1 MKNMTR
7 LTIAIPN
14 FNGGEKLK
22 KAVTSCK
29 LIKMPQNEFDIL
41 IVDNKSTDNSF
52 EIIDEL
58 KKEFPNLRVIKNQEN
73 VGRIQNWNVCIKNC
87 NSKYMTFLFINDL
100 ISKHNNI
107 EQIIEILDSDDSISL
122 SLSPVI
128 KKENT
133 TEYLKRKYFDNPVKC
148 SSKKIAEYS
157 LKRGLFPFGFIE
169 SNIYRV
175 EDIKNTENYFL
186 DDFPFNADEIF
197 SYSQVVI
204 REHVLFN
211 HQPQIEWLI
220 VEDRTFGKTKLEDEI
235 QEYYKTIEIIE
246 RNMDLNINYGLV
258 STYRLFNFI
267 KYFSKNFRKQGQRNH
282 IFFYIL
288 SQMKKKNSFFTV
300 DSLLFKIIF
309 KKLKETDKE
318 MEDLLFKEIITKCVK
333 SSTIKS

>member
-1 MKNMTR
+1 MNR

-22 KAVTSCK
+22 RAVTSCK

-41 IVDNKSTDNSF
+41 VVDNKSTDNSF

-73 VGRIQNWNVCIKNC
+73 VGRIQNWNICIKNC

-246 RNMDLNINYGLV
+246 RNMHLDIDYGLV

-267 KYFSKNFRKQGQRNH
+267 KYFSKNFRRQGQRNH

-333 SSTIKS
+333 GSAIKS

>member
-1 MKNMTR
+1 MTR

-14 FNGGEKLK
+14 FNGGKKLK
-22 KAVTSCK
+22 KAIISCK
-29 LIKMPQNEFDIL
+29 LIKIPQDEFDIL
-41 IVDNKSTDNSF
+41 VVDNKSTDNSL
-52 EIIDEL
+52 EIVDEL
-58 KKEFPNLRVIKNQEN
+58 KNEFPNLRLIKNQDN
-73 VGRIQNWNVCIKNC
+73 VGRIQNWNACIKNC
-87 NSKYMTFLFINDL
+87 NSKYITFLFINDL

-107 EQIIEILDSDDSISL
+107 DQILEILDSDDSVSL

-128 KKENT
+128 KKDNN

-148 SSKKIAEYS
+148 SSKKISEYS

-175 EDIKNTENYFL
+175 EDIKNAKNYFL

-197 SYSQVVI
+197 SYSQVVM
-204 REHVLFN
+204 REYVLFN

-220 VEDRTFGKTKLEDEI
+220 VEDRTFRKMRLEDEI
-235 QEYYKTIEIIE
+235 QEYYKTIEVIE
-246 RNMDLNINYGLV
+246 RNMHLDIDYGLV

-267 KYFSKNFRKQGQRNH
+267 KYFSKNFRRQGQRNR

-288 SQMKKKNSFFTV
+288 SQMKKKNSFFAV

-318 MEDLLFKEIITKCVK
+318 MEDLLFKEIITKCVEE
-333 SSTIKS
+333 TIIKN

>member
-1 MKNMTR
+1 MTR

-41 IVDNKSTDNSF
+41 VVDNKSTDNSF

-267 KYFSKNFRKQGQRNH
+267 KYFSKNFRRQGQRNH

-333 SSTIKS
+333 GSTIKS

>member
-1 MKNMTR
+1 MTR

-197 SYSQVVI
+197 SYSQVVM
-204 REHVLFN
+204 REYVLFN

-220 VEDRTFGKTKLEDEI
+220 VEDRTFRKMRLEDEI
-235 QEYYKTIEIIE
+235 QEYYKTIEVIE
-246 RNMDLNINYGLV
+246 RNMHLDIDYGLV

-267 KYFSKNFRKQGQRNH
+267 KYFSKNFRRQGQRNR

-288 SQMKKKNSFFTV
+288 SQMKKKNSFFAV

-318 MEDLLFKEIITKCVK
+318 MEDLLFKEIITKCVEE
-333 SSTIKS
+333 TIIKN

>member
-1 MKNMTR
+1 MTR

-41 IVDNKSTDNSF
+41 VVDNKSTDNSF

-246 RNMDLNINYGLV
+246 KNMDLNIDYGLV

-267 KYFSKNFRKQGQRNH
+267 KYFSKNFRRQGQRNH

-333 SSTIKS
+333 ESTIKS

>member
-1 MKNMTR
+1 MTR

-22 KAVTSCK
+22 KAITSCK
-29 LIKMPQNEFDIL
+29 LIKIPQDEFDIL
-41 IVDNKSTDNSF
+41 VVDNKSTDNSL
-52 EIIDEL
+52 EIVDEL
-58 KKEFPNLRVIKNQEN
+58 KKEFPNLRLIKNQDN
-73 VGRIQNWNVCIKNC
+73 VGRIQNWNACIKNC
-87 NSKYMTFLFINDL
+87 NSKYITFLFINDL

-107 EQIIEILDSDDSISL
+107 DQILEILDSDDSISL

-175 EDIKNTENYFL
+175 EDIKNAKNYFL

-197 SYSQVVI
+197 SYSQVVM
-204 REHVLFN
+204 REYVLFN

-220 VEDRTFGKTKLEDEI
+220 VEDRTFRKMRLEDEI
-235 QEYYKTIEIIE
+235 EEYYKTIEVIE
-246 RNMDLNINYGLV
+246 RNMHLDIDYGLV

-267 KYFSKNFRKQGQRNH
+267 KYFSKNFRRQGQRNR

-288 SQMKKKNSFFTV
+288 SQMKKKNSFFAV

-318 MEDLLFKEIITKCVK
+318 MEDLLFKEIITKCVEK
-333 SSTIKS
+333 TIIKN

>member
-1 MKNMTR
+1 MTR

-29 LIKMPQNEFDIL
+29 LIKIPQNEFDIL
-41 IVDNKSTDNSF
+41 VVDNKSTDNSF

-73 VGRIQNWNVCIKNC
+73 VGRIQNWNICIKNC

-186 DDFPFNADEIF
+186 DGFPFNADEIF

-246 RNMDLNINYGLV
+246 KNMDLNIDYGLV

-267 KYFSKNFRKQGQRNH
+267 KYFSKNFRRQEQRNH

-333 SSTIKS
+333 GSTIKG

>member
-1 MKNMTR
+1 MTR

-22 KAVTSCK
+22 KAIISCK
-29 LIKMPQNEFDIL
+29 LIKIPQDEFDIL
-41 IVDNKSTDNSF
+41 VVDNKSTDNSL
-52 EIIDEL
+52 EIVDEL
-58 KKEFPNLRVIKNQEN
+58 KNEFPNLRLIKNQDN
-73 VGRIQNWNVCIKNC
+73 VGRIQNWNACIKNC
-87 NSKYMTFLFINDL
+87 NSKYITFLFINDL

-107 EQIIEILDSDDSISL
+107 DQILEILDSDDSISL

-148 SSKKIAEYS
+148 SSKKISEYS

-175 EDIKNTENYFL
+175 EDIKNAKNYFL

-197 SYSQVVI
+197 SYSQVVM
-204 REHVLFN
+204 REYVLFN

-220 VEDRTFGKTKLEDEI
+220 VEDRTFRKMRLEDEI
-235 QEYYKTIEIIE
+235 QEYYKTIEVIE
-246 RNMDLNINYGLV
+246 RNMHLDIDYGLV

-267 KYFSKNFRKQGQRNH
+267 KYFSKNFRRQGQRNR

-288 SQMKKKNSFFTV
+288 SQMKKKNSFFAV

-318 MEDLLFKEIITKCVK
+318 MEDLLFKEIITKCVEE
-333 SSTIKS
+333 TIIKN

>member
-1 MKNMTR
+1 MTR

-235 QEYYKTIEIIE
+235 QEYYKTLEIIE
-246 RNMDLNINYGLV
+246 RNMDLNIDYGLV

-267 KYFSKNFRKQGQRNH
+267 KYFSKNFRRKGQRNH

-333 SSTIKS
+333 GSAIKS

>member
-1 MKNMTR
+1 MTR

-41 IVDNKSTDNSF
+41 VVDNKSTDNSF

-73 VGRIQNWNVCIKNC
+73 VGRIQNWNNCIKNC

-175 EDIKNTENYFL
+175 EDIKNTKNYFL

-235 QEYYKTIEIIE
+235 QEYYKTLEIIE
-246 RNMDLNINYGLV
+246 RNMDLNIDYGLV

-267 KYFSKNFRKQGQRNH
+267 KYFSKNFRRQGQRNH

>member
-1 MKNMTR
+1 MTR

-22 KAVTSCK
+22 KAIISCK
-29 LIKMPQNEFDIL
+29 LIKIPQDEFDIL
-41 IVDNKSTDNSF
+41 VVDNKSTDNSL
-52 EIIDEL
+52 EIVDEL
-58 KKEFPNLRVIKNQEN
+58 KKEFPNLRLIKNQDN
-73 VGRIQNWNVCIKNC
+73 VGRIQNWNACIKNC
-87 NSKYMTFLFINDL
+87 NSKYITFLFINDL

-107 EQIIEILDSDDSISL
+107 DQILEILDSDDSISL

-128 KKENT
+128 KKENS

-175 EDIKNTENYFL
+175 EDIKNAKNYFL

-197 SYSQVVI
+197 SYSQVVM
-204 REHVLFN
+204 REYVLFN

-220 VEDRTFGKTKLEDEI
+220 VEDRTFRKMRLEDEI
-235 QEYYKTIEIIE
+235 EEYYKTIEVIE
-246 RNMDLNINYGLV
+246 RNMHLDIDYGLV

-267 KYFSKNFRKQGQRNH
+267 KYFSKNFRRQGQRNR

-288 SQMKKKNSFFTV
+288 SQMKKKNSFFAV

-318 MEDLLFKEIITKCVK
+318 MEDLLFKEIITKCVEE
-333 SSTIKS
+333 TIIKN

>member
-1 MKNMTR
+1 MNR

-22 KAVTSCK
+22 RAVTSCK

-41 IVDNKSTDNSF
+41 VVDNKSTDNSF
-52 EIIDEL
+52 EIINEL

-73 VGRIQNWNVCIKNC
+73 VGRIQNWNICIKNC

-175 EDIKNTENYFL
+175 EDIKNTKNYFL

-235 QEYYKTIEIIE
+235 QEYYKTLEIIE
-246 RNMDLNINYGLV
+246 RNVDLNIDYGLV

-267 KYFSKNFRKQGQRNH
+267 KYFSKNFRRHGQRNH

>member
-1 MKNMTR
+1 MTR

-14 FNGGEKLK
+14 FNGGKKLK
-22 KAVTSCK
+22 KAIISCK
-29 LIKMPQNEFDIL
+29 LIKIPQDEFDIL
-41 IVDNKSTDNSF
+41 VVDNKSTDNSL
-52 EIIDEL
+52 EIVGEL
-58 KKEFPNLRVIKNQEN
+58 KKEFPNLRLIKNQDN

-87 NSKYMTFLFINDL
+87 NSKYITFLFINDL

-107 EQIIEILDSDDSISL
+107 DQILEILDSDDSISL

-175 EDIKNTENYFL
+175 EDIKNAKNYFL

-197 SYSQVVI
+197 SYSQVVM
-204 REHVLFN
+204 REYVLFN

-220 VEDRTFGKTKLEDEI
+220 VEDRTFRKMRLEDEI
-235 QEYYKTIEIIE
+235 EEYYKTIEVIE
-246 RNMDLNINYGLV
+246 RNMHLDIDYGLV

-267 KYFSKNFRKQGQRNH
+267 KYFSKNFRRQGQRNR

-288 SQMKKKNSFFTV
+288 SQMKKKNSFFAV

-318 MEDLLFKEIITKCVK
+318 MEDLLFKEIITKCVEE
-333 SSTIKS
+333 TIIKN

>member
-1 MKNMTR
+1 MTR

-14 FNGGEKLK
+14 FNGGKKLK
-22 KAVTSCK
+22 KAIISCK
-29 LIKMPQNEFDIL
+29 LIKIPQDEFDIL
-41 IVDNKSTDNSF
+41 VVDNKSTDNSL
-52 EIIDEL
+52 EIVDEL
-58 KKEFPNLRVIKNQEN
+58 KNEFPNLRLIKNQDN
-73 VGRIQNWNVCIKNC
+73 VGRIQNWNACIKNC
-87 NSKYMTFLFINDL
+87 NSKYITFLFINDL

-107 EQIIEILDSDDSISL
+107 DQILEILDSDDSISL

-128 KKENT
+128 KKENS

-175 EDIKNTENYFL
+175 EDIKNAKNYFL

-197 SYSQVVI
+197 SYSQVVM
-204 REHVLFN
+204 REYVLFN

-220 VEDRTFGKTKLEDEI
+220 VEDRTFRKMRLEDEI
-235 QEYYKTIEIIE
+235 QEYYKTIEVIE
-246 RNMDLNINYGLV
+246 RNMHLDIDYGLV

-267 KYFSKNFRKQGQRNH
+267 KYFSKNFRRQGQRNR

-288 SQMKKKNSFFTV
+288 SQMKKKNSFFAV

-318 MEDLLFKEIITKCVK
+318 MEDLLFKEIITKCVEE
-333 SSTIKS
+333 TIIKN

>member
-1 MKNMTR
+1 MTR

-22 KAVTSCK
+22 KAIISCK
-29 LIKMPQNEFDIL
+29 LIKIPQDEFDIL
-41 IVDNKSTDNSF
+41 VVDNKSTDNSL
-52 EIIDEL
+52 EIVDEL
-58 KKEFPNLRVIKNQEN
+58 KKEFPNLRLIKNQDN
-73 VGRIQNWNVCIKNC
+73 VGRIQNWNACIKNC
-87 NSKYMTFLFINDL
+87 NSKYITFLFINDL

-107 EQIIEILDSDDSISL
+107 DQILEILDSDDSISL

-133 TEYLKRKYFDNPVKC
+133 TEYVKRKYFDNPVKC
-148 SSKKIAEYS
+148 SSKKISEYS

-175 EDIKNTENYFL
+175 EDIKNAKNYFL

-197 SYSQVVI
+197 SYSQVVM
-204 REHVLFN
+204 REYVLFN

-220 VEDRTFGKTKLEDEI
+220 VEDRTFRKMRLEDEI
-235 QEYYKTIEIIE
+235 QEYYKTIEVIE
-246 RNMDLNINYGLV
+246 RNMHLDIDYGLV

-267 KYFSKNFRKQGQRNH
+267 KYFSKNFRRQGQRNR

-288 SQMKKKNSFFTV
+288 SQMKKKNSFFAV

-318 MEDLLFKEIITKCVK
+318 MEDLLFKEIITKCVEE
-333 SSTIKS
+333 TIIKN

>member
-1 MKNMTR
+1 MNR

-22 KAVTSCK
+22 RAVTSCK
-29 LIKMPQNEFDIL
+29 LIKMPQNELDIL
-41 IVDNKSTDNSF
+41 VVDNKSTDNSF
-52 EIIDEL
+52 EIINEL
-58 KKEFPNLRVIKNQEN
+58 KKEYPNLRVIKNQEN
-73 VGRIQNWNVCIKNC
+73 VGRIQNWNICIKNC

-175 EDIKNTENYFL
+175 EDIKNTKNYFL

-235 QEYYKTIEIIE
+235 QEYYKTLEIIE
-246 RNMDLNINYGLV
+246 RNMDLNIDYGLV

-267 KYFSKNFRKQGQRNH
+267 KYFSKNFRRQGQKNH

>member
-1 MKNMTR
+1 MTR

-22 KAVTSCK
+22 KAITSCK
-29 LIKMPQNEFDIL
+29 LIKIPQDEFDIL
-41 IVDNKSTDNSF
+41 VVDNKSTDNSL
-52 EIIDEL
+52 EIVDEL
-58 KKEFPNLRVIKNQEN
+58 KKEFPNLRLIKNQDN
-73 VGRIQNWNVCIKNC
+73 VGRIQNWNACIKNC
-87 NSKYMTFLFINDL
+87 NSKYITFLFINDL

-107 EQIIEILDSDDSISL
+107 DQILEILDSDDSISL

-175 EDIKNTENYFL
+175 EDIKNAKNYFL

-197 SYSQVVI
+197 SYSQVVM
-204 REHVLFN
+204 REYVLFN

-220 VEDRTFGKTKLEDEI
+220 VEDRTFRKMRLEDEI
-235 QEYYKTIEIIE
+235 EEYYKTIEVIE
-246 RNMDLNINYGLV
+246 RNMHLDIDYGLV

-267 KYFSKNFRKQGQRNH
+267 KYFSKNFRRQGQRNR

-288 SQMKKKNSFFTV
+288 SQMKKKNSFFAV

-318 MEDLLFKEIITKCVK
+318 MEDLLFKEIITKCVEE
-333 SSTIKS
+333 TIIKN

>member
-1 MKNMTR
+1 MNR

-22 KAVTSCK
+22 RAVTSCK

-41 IVDNKSTDNSF
+41 VVDNKSTDNSF
-52 EIIDEL
+52 EIINEL

-133 TEYLKRKYFDNPVKC
+133 AEYLKRKYFDNPVKC

-246 RNMDLNINYGLV
+246 RNMDLNIDYGLV

-267 KYFSKNFRKQGQRNH
+267 KYFSKNFRRQGQRNH

-333 SSTIKS
+333 ESTIKS

>member
-1 MKNMTR
+1 MTR

-14 FNGGEKLK
+14 FNGGKKLK
-22 KAVTSCK
+22 KAIISCK
-29 LIKMPQNEFDIL
+29 LIKIPQDEFDIL
-41 IVDNKSTDNSF
+41 VVDNKSTDNSL
-52 EIIDEL
+52 EIVDEL
-58 KKEFPNLRVIKNQEN
+58 KKEFPNLRLIKNQDN
-73 VGRIQNWNVCIKNC
+73 VGRIQNWNACIKNC
-87 NSKYMTFLFINDL
+87 NSKYITFLFINDL

-107 EQIIEILDSDDSISL
+107 DQILEILDSDDSISL

-128 KKENT
+128 KKENS

-175 EDIKNTENYFL
+175 EDIKNAKNYFL

-197 SYSQVVI
+197 SYSQVVM
-204 REHVLFN
+204 REYVLFN

-220 VEDRTFGKTKLEDEI
+220 VEDRTFRKMRLEDEI
-235 QEYYKTIEIIE
+235 EEYYKTIEVIE
-246 RNMDLNINYGLV
+246 RNMHLDIDYGLV

-267 KYFSKNFRKQGQRNH
+267 KYFSKNFRRQGQRNR

-288 SQMKKKNSFFTV
+288 SQMKKKNSFFAV

-318 MEDLLFKEIITKCVK
+318 MEDLLFKEIITKCVEE
-333 SSTIKS
+333 TIIKN

>member
-73 VGRIQNWNVCIKNC
+73 VGRIQNWNICIKNC

-235 QEYYKTIEIIE
+235 QEYYKTLEIIE
-246 RNMDLNINYGLV
+246 RNMDLNIDYGLV

-267 KYFSKNFRKQGQRNH
+267 KYFSKNFRRKGQRNH

>member
-1 MKNMTR
+1 MTR

-22 KAVTSCK
+22 KAIISCK
-29 LIKMPQNEFDIL
+29 LIKIPQDEFDVL
-41 IVDNKSTDNSF
+41 VVDNKSTDNSL
-52 EIIDEL
+52 EIVDEL
-58 KKEFPNLRVIKNQEN
+58 KNEFPNLRLIKNQDN
-73 VGRIQNWNVCIKNC
+73 VGRIQNWNACIKNC
-87 NSKYMTFLFINDL
+87 NSKYITFLFINDL

-107 EQIIEILDSDDSISL
+107 DQILEILDSDDSISL

-133 TEYLKRKYFDNPVKC
+133 TEYVKRKYFDNPVKC
-148 SSKKIAEYS
+148 SSKKISEYS

-175 EDIKNTENYFL
+175 EDIKNAKNYFL

-197 SYSQVVI
+197 SYSQVVM
-204 REHVLFN
+204 REYVLFN

-220 VEDRTFGKTKLEDEI
+220 VEDRTFRKMRLEDEI
-235 QEYYKTIEIIE
+235 QEYYKTIEVIE
-246 RNMDLNINYGLV
+246 RNMHLDIDYGLV

-267 KYFSKNFRKQGQRNH
+267 KYFSKNFRRQGQRNR

-288 SQMKKKNSFFTV
+288 SQMKKKNSFFAV

-318 MEDLLFKEIITKCVK
+318 MEDLLFKEIITKCVEE
-333 SSTIKS
+333 TIIKN

>member
-1 MKNMTR
+1 MTR

-22 KAVTSCK
+22 KAITSCK
-29 LIKMPQNEFDIL
+29 LIKIPQDEFDIL
-41 IVDNKSTDNSF
+41 VVDNKSTDNSL
-52 EIIDEL
+52 EIVDEL
-58 KKEFPNLRVIKNQEN
+58 KNEFPNLRLIKNQDN
-73 VGRIQNWNVCIKNC
+73 VGRIQNWNACIKNC
-87 NSKYMTFLFINDL
+87 NSKYITFLFINDL

-107 EQIIEILDSDDSISL
+107 DQILEILDSDDSISL

-133 TEYLKRKYFDNPVKC
+133 TEYVKRKYFDNPVKC
-148 SSKKIAEYS
+148 SSKKISEYS

-175 EDIKNTENYFL
+175 EDIKNAKNYFL

-197 SYSQVVI
+197 SYSQVVM
-204 REHVLFN
+204 REYVLFN

-220 VEDRTFGKTKLEDEI
+220 VEDRTFRKMRLEDEI
-235 QEYYKTIEIIE
+235 QEYYKTIEVIE
-246 RNMDLNINYGLV
+246 RNMHLDIDYGLV

-267 KYFSKNFRKQGQRNH
+267 KYFSKNFRRQGQRNR

-288 SQMKKKNSFFTV
+288 SQMKKKNSFFAV

-318 MEDLLFKEIITKCVK
+318 MEDLLFKEIITKCVEK
-333 SSTIKS
+333 TIIKN

>member
-1 MKNMTR
+1 MNR

-22 KAVTSCK
+22 RAVTSCK

-41 IVDNKSTDNSF
+41 VVDNKSTDYSF
-52 EIIDEL
+52 EIINEL

-73 VGRIQNWNVCIKNC
+73 VGRIQNWNICIKNC

-175 EDIKNTENYFL
+175 EDIKNTKNYFL

-235 QEYYKTIEIIE
+235 QEYYKTLEIIE
-246 RNMDLNINYGLV
+246 RNVDLNIDYGLV

>member
-1 MKNMTR
+1 MNR

-22 KAVTSCK
+22 RAVTSCK

-41 IVDNKSTDNSF
+41 VVDNKSTDNSF

-73 VGRIQNWNVCIKNC
+73 VGRIQNWNICIKNC

-107 EQIIEILDSDDSISL
+107 EQIVEILDSDDSISL

-235 QEYYKTIEIIE
+235 QEYYKTLEIIE
-246 RNMDLNINYGLV
+246 RNMDLNIDYGLV

-267 KYFSKNFRKQGQRNH
+267 KYFSKNFRRQGQKNH

>member
-1 MKNMTR
+1 MNR

-22 KAVTSCK
+22 RAVTSCK

-41 IVDNKSTDNSF
+41 VVDNKSTDNSF
-52 EIIDEL
+52 EIINEL

-73 VGRIQNWNVCIKNC
+73 VGRIQNWNICIKNC

-175 EDIKNTENYFL
+175 EDIKNTKNYFL

-333 SSTIKS
+333 DSTIKS

>member
-1 MKNMTR
+1 MTR

-14 FNGGEKLK
+14 FNGGKKLK
-22 KAVTSCK
+22 KAIISCK
-29 LIKMPQNEFDIL
+29 LIKIPQDEFDIL
-41 IVDNKSTDNSF
+41 VVDNKSTDNSL
-52 EIIDEL
+52 EIVDEL
-58 KKEFPNLRVIKNQEN
+58 KKEFPNLRLIKNQDN
-73 VGRIQNWNVCIKNC
+73 VGRIQNWNACIKNC
-87 NSKYMTFLFINDL
+87 NSKYITFLFINDL

-107 EQIIEILDSDDSISL
+107 DQILEILDSDDSISL

-128 KKENT
+128 KKENA
-133 TEYLKRKYFDNPVKC
+133 TEYVKRKYFDNPVKC
-148 SSKKIAEYS
+148 SSKKISEYS

-175 EDIKNTENYFL
+175 EDIKNAKNYFL

-197 SYSQVVI
+197 SYSQVVM
-204 REHVLFN
+204 REYVLFN

-220 VEDRTFGKTKLEDEI
+220 VEDRTFRKMRLEDEI
-235 QEYYKTIEIIE
+235 EEYYKTIEVIE
-246 RNMDLNINYGLV
+246 RNMHLDIDYGLV

-267 KYFSKNFRKQGQRNH
+267 KYFSKNFRRQGQRNR

-288 SQMKKKNSFFTV
+288 SQMKKKNSFFAV

-318 MEDLLFKEIITKCVK
+318 MEDLLFKEIITKCVEE
-333 SSTIKS
+333 TIIKN

>member
-1 MKNMTR
+1 MTR

-22 KAVTSCK
+22 RAVTSCK

-41 IVDNKSTDNSF
+41 VVDNKSTDNSF

-73 VGRIQNWNVCIKNC
+73 VGRIQNWNICIKNC

-246 RNMDLNINYGLV
+246 RNMDLNIDYGLV

-267 KYFSKNFRKQGQRNH
+267 KYFSKNFRRQEQRNH

-333 SSTIKS
+333 GSTIKG

>member
-1 MKNMTR
+1 MTR

-41 IVDNKSTDNSF
+41 VVDNKSTDNSF

-73 VGRIQNWNVCIKNC
+73 VGRIQNWNICIKNC

-175 EDIKNTENYFL
+175 EDIKNTKNYFL

-235 QEYYKTIEIIE
+235 QEYYKTLEIIE
-246 RNMDLNINYGLV
+246 RNMDLNIDYGLV

-267 KYFSKNFRKQGQRNH
+267 KYFSKNFRRQGQRNH

>member
-1 MKNMTR
+1 MTR

-14 FNGGEKLK
+14 FNGGKKLK
-22 KAVTSCK
+22 KAIISCK
-29 LIKMPQNEFDIL
+29 LIKIPQDEFDIL
-41 IVDNKSTDNSF
+41 VVDNKSTDNSL
-52 EIIDEL
+52 EIVDEL
-58 KKEFPNLRVIKNQEN
+58 KKEFPNLRLIKNQDN
-73 VGRIQNWNVCIKNC
+73 VGRIQNWNACIKNC
-87 NSKYMTFLFINDL
+87 NSKYITFLFINDL

-107 EQIIEILDSDDSISL
+107 DQILEILDSDDSISL

-128 KKENT
+128 KKENA
-133 TEYLKRKYFDNPVKC
+133 TEYVKRKYFDNPVKC
-148 SSKKIAEYS
+148 SSKKISEYS

-175 EDIKNTENYFL
+175 EDIKNAKNYFL

-197 SYSQVVI
+197 SYSQVVM
-204 REHVLFN
+204 REYVLFN

-220 VEDRTFGKTKLEDEI
+220 VEDRTFRKMRLEDEI
-235 QEYYKTIEIIE
+235 EEYYKTIEVIE
-246 RNMDLNINYGLV
+246 RNMHLDIDYGLV

-267 KYFSKNFRKQGQRNH
+267 KYFSKNFRRQGQRNR

-288 SQMKKKNSFFTV
+288 SQMKKKNSFFAV

-318 MEDLLFKEIITKCVK
+318 MEDLLFKEIITKCVEK
-333 SSTIKS
+333 TIIKN

>member
-1 MKNMTR
+1 MTR

-220 VEDRTFGKTKLEDEI
+220 VKDRTFGKTKLEDEI

>member
-1 MKNMTR
+1 MTR

-29 LIKMPQNEFDIL
+29 LIKIPQNEFEIL
-41 IVDNKSTDNSF
+41 VVDNKSTDNSF

-133 TEYLKRKYFDNPVKC
+133 AEYLKRKYFDNPVKC

-246 RNMDLNINYGLV
+246 KNMDLNINYGLV

-267 KYFSKNFRKQGQRNH
+267 KYFSKNFRRQGQRNR

-333 SSTIKS
+333 GSTIKN

>member
-1 MKNMTR
+1 MNR

-22 KAVTSCK
+22 RAVTSCK

-41 IVDNKSTDNSF
+41 VVDNKSTDNSF

-235 QEYYKTIEIIE
+235 QEYYKTLEIIE
-246 RNMDLNINYGLV
+246 RNMDLNIDYGLV

-267 KYFSKNFRKQGQRNH
+267 KYFSKNFRRQGQRNH

-309 KKLKETDKE
+309 KKLRETDKE

-333 SSTIKS
+333 GSTIKS

>member
-1 MKNMTR
+1 MTR

-22 KAVTSCK
+22 KAITSCK
-29 LIKMPQNEFDIL
+29 LIKIPQDEFDIL
-41 IVDNKSTDNSF
+41 VVDNKSTDNSL
-52 EIIDEL
+52 EIVDEL
-58 KKEFPNLRVIKNQEN
+58 KKEFPNLRLIKNQDN

-87 NSKYMTFLFINDL
+87 NSKYITFLFINDL

-107 EQIIEILDSDDSISL
+107 DQILEILDSDDSISL

-175 EDIKNTENYFL
+175 EDIKNAKNYFL

-197 SYSQVVI
+197 SYSQVVM
-204 REHVLFN
+204 REYVLFN

-220 VEDRTFGKTKLEDEI
+220 VEDRTFRKMRLEDEI
-235 QEYYKTIEIIE
+235 QEYYKTIEVIE
-246 RNMDLNINYGLV
+246 RNMHLDIDYGLV

-267 KYFSKNFRKQGQRNH
+267 KYFSKNFRRQGQRNR

-288 SQMKKKNSFFTV
+288 SQMKKKNSFFAV

-318 MEDLLFKEIITKCVK
+318 MEDLLFKEIITKCVEE
-333 SSTIKS
+333 TIIKN

>member
-1 MKNMTR
+1 MAR

-22 KAVTSCK
+22 KAITSCK
-29 LIKMPQNEFDIL
+29 LIKIPQDEFEIL
-41 IVDNKSTDNSF
+41 VVDNKSTDNSF
-52 EIIDEL
+52 EIIGEL
-58 KKEFPNLRVIKNQEN
+58 KKEFPNLRLIENQEN

-87 NSKYMTFLFINDL
+87 NSKYITFLFINDL

-107 EQIIEILDSDDSISL
+107 DQIIEILDSDNSISL

-133 TEYLKRKYFDNPVKC
+133 AEYLKRKYFDNPVKC
-148 SSKKIAEYS
+148 YSKKIAEYS

-197 SYSQVVI
+197 SYSQVVM
-204 REHVLFN
+204 REYVLFN

-220 VEDRTFGKTKLEDEI
+220 VEDRTFRKMRLEDEI
-235 QEYYKTIEIIE
+235 QEYYKTIEVIE
-246 RNMDLNINYGLV
+246 RNMHLDIDYGLV

-267 KYFSKNFRKQGQRNH
+267 KYFSKNFRRQGQRNR

-333 SSTIKS
+333 GSTIKG

>member
-1 MKNMTR
+1 MTR

-14 FNGGEKLK
+14 FNGGKKLK
-22 KAVTSCK
+22 KAIISCK
-29 LIKMPQNEFDIL
+29 LIKIPQDEFDIL
-41 IVDNKSTDNSF
+41 VVDNKSTDNSL
-52 EIIDEL
+52 EIVDEL
-58 KKEFPNLRVIKNQEN
+58 KKEFPNLRLIKNQDN

-87 NSKYMTFLFINDL
+87 NSKYITFLFINDL

-107 EQIIEILDSDDSISL
+107 DQILEILDSDDSISL

-133 TEYLKRKYFDNPVKC
+133 TEYVKRKYFDNPVKC

-175 EDIKNTENYFL
+175 EDIKNAKNYFL

-197 SYSQVVI
+197 SYSQVVM
-204 REHVLFN
+204 REYVLFN

-220 VEDRTFGKTKLEDEI
+220 VEDRTFRKMRLEDEI
-235 QEYYKTIEIIE
+235 QEYYKTIEVIE
-246 RNMDLNINYGLV
+246 RNMHLDIDYGLV

-267 KYFSKNFRKQGQRNH
+267 KYFSKNFRRQGQRNR

-288 SQMKKKNSFFTV
+288 SQMKKKNSFFAV

-318 MEDLLFKEIITKCVK
+318 MEDLLFKEIITKCVEE
-333 SSTIKS
+333 TIIKN

>member
-1 MKNMTR
+1 MTR

-41 IVDNKSTDNSF
+41 VVDNKSTDNSF

-235 QEYYKTIEIIE
+235 QEYYKTLEIIE
-246 RNMDLNINYGLV
+246 RNMDLNIDYGLV

-267 KYFSKNFRKQGQRNH
+267 KYFSKNFRRQGQRNH

>member
-1 MKNMTR
+1 MTR

-29 LIKMPQNEFDIL
+29 LIKIPQNEFEIL
-41 IVDNKSTDNSF
+41 VVDNKSTDNSF

-246 RNMDLNINYGLV
+246 KNMDLNIDYGLV

-267 KYFSKNFRKQGQRNH
+267 KYFSKNFRRQGQRNH

-288 SQMKKKNSFFTV
+288 SQMKKKNSFFAV

-318 MEDLLFKEIITKCVK
+318 MEDLLFKEIITKCVEE
-333 SSTIKS
+333 TIIKN

>member
-1 MKNMTR
+1 MTR

-14 FNGGEKLK
+14 FNGGKKLK
-22 KAVTSCK
+22 KAIISCK
-29 LIKMPQNEFDIL
+29 LIKIPQDEFDIL
-41 IVDNKSTDNSF
+41 VVDNKSTDNSL
-52 EIIDEL
+52 EIVDEL
-58 KKEFPNLRVIKNQEN
+58 KKEFPNLRLIKNQDN
-73 VGRIQNWNVCIKNC
+73 VGRIQNWNACIKNC
-87 NSKYMTFLFINDL
+87 NSKYITFLFINDL

-107 EQIIEILDSDDSISL
+107 DQILEILDSDDSISL

-128 KKENT
+128 KKDNN

-175 EDIKNTENYFL
+175 EDIKNAKNYFL

-197 SYSQVVI
+197 SYSQVVM
-204 REHVLFN
+204 REYVLFN

-220 VEDRTFGKTKLEDEI
+220 VEDRTFRKMRLEDEI
-235 QEYYKTIEIIE
+235 QEYYKTIEVIE
-246 RNMDLNINYGLV
+246 RNMHLDIDYGLV

-267 KYFSKNFRKQGQRNH
+267 KYFSKNFRRQGQRNR

-288 SQMKKKNSFFTV
+288 SQMKKKNSFFAV

-318 MEDLLFKEIITKCVK
+318 MEDLLFKEIITKCVEE
-333 SSTIKS
+333 TIIKN

>member
-1 MKNMTR
+1 MNR

-22 KAVTSCK
+22 RAVTSCK

-41 IVDNKSTDNSF
+41 VVDNKSTDNSF
-52 EIIDEL
+52 EIINEL

-73 VGRIQNWNVCIKNC
+73 VGRIQNWNICIKNC

-175 EDIKNTENYFL
+175 EDIKNTKNYFL

-235 QEYYKTIEIIE
+235 QEYYKTLEIIE
-246 RNMDLNINYGLV
+246 RNMDLNIDYGLV

-267 KYFSKNFRKQGQRNH
+267 KYFSKNFRRQGQKNH

-318 MEDLLFKEIITKCVK
+318 MEDLLFKEIITKCIK
-333 SSTIKS
+333 GSTIKS

>member
-1 MKNMTR
+1 MTR

-73 VGRIQNWNVCIKNC
+73 VGRIQNWNICIKNC

-175 EDIKNTENYFL
+175 EDIKNTKNYFL